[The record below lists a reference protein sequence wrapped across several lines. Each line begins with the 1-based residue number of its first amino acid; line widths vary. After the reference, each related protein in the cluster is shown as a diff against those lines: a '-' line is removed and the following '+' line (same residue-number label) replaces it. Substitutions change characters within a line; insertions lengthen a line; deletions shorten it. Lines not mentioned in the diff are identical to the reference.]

1 MLIRIVACCAISLGL
16 SSFMPCCAQDSTTLP
31 AIWNL
36 QNCLDYAKKYNIQI
50 NTLRLSEKSTEQE
63 WLLSKAARLPNL
75 TGSVDHTYTH
85 GKEFNAAIGG
95 FQSQSNFTGSYGVNS
110 TVTIFAGGSL
120 MNDIRQKNL
129 QIQSANLNILE
140 TENDI
145 TLQITMAYLNILLA
159 KENIV
164 YVKDL
169 VTTTQAQVDQGQKQY
184 DAGSIARNALIE
196 LQAQLAND
204 KYTLVTAQNAERQN
218 KLNLKIVLQLPTSA
232 DFDIVKPDT
241 VISTEAVPSLD
252 TVESAALALRPEIKN
267 GTLGIEIAR
276 YDLLKARA
284 GYLPSLAATGALA
297 TNYTSDQPDYFGQL
311 DNNFFQQIGLNLS
324 IPIFTR
330 RVTRTSVE
338 LAKIEVDQARLNLK
352 STQTTL
358 SQEIEQAYI
367 NVVNAQAQYDAA
379 VEEVKATQESFR
391 IAGEQLK
398 VGAVN
403 TVDYLQQKI
412 LYTQA
417 FQAYIQAKYNAAL
430 SVKIYDFYMGIAV
443 KL

>member
-1 MLIRIVACCAISLGL
+1 MPIRALACCVIILGL
-16 SSFMPCCAQDSTTLP
+16 SNHMVRAQDSTALP

-36 QNCLDYAKKYNIQI
+36 QDCLDYAKKYNIQI
-50 NTLRLSEKSTEQE
+50 NTLRLSEKDAEQE
-63 WLLSKAARLPNL
+63 YLLSKGARLPDL
-75 TGSVDHTYTH
+75 AGSIDHTYRHVKAPDPTVH
-85 GKEFNAAIGG
+85 A
-95 FQSQSNFTGSYGVNS
+95 STLSGSYGLNS
-110 TVTIFAGGSL
+110 VVDIYRGGFIN
-120 MNDIRQKNL
+120 NDIRQKNL
-129 QIQSANLNILE
+129 QIQSANLNILQE
-140 TENDI
+140 ENDV

-164 YVKDL
+164 YVRDL
-169 VTTTQAQVDQGQKQY
+169 VTTTQAQVDRGQKQY

-204 KYTLVTAQNAERQN
+204 KYTLVTAQNAERQD
-218 KLNLKIVLQLPTSA
+218 KLTLKQILQLPTSA
-232 DFDIVKPDT
+232 GFDIVKPDT
-241 VISTEAVPSLD
+241 VIATEAVPSLD
-252 TVESAALALRPEIKN
+252 TVEKTARAIRPEIKN
-267 GTLGIEIAR
+267 GLLGIDIAH
-276 YDLLKARA
+276 YDLLKAKA
-284 GYLPSLAATGALA
+284 GYLPTLSAAAVLGTSY
-297 TNYTSDQPDYFGQL
+297 TNSQADYFGQL
-311 DNNFFQQIGLNLS
+311 DNNFFQQVGLNLS
-324 IPIFTR
+324 IPIFTK
-330 RVTRTSVE
+330 RVTRTNVE

-352 STQTTL
+352 GVQTSL
-358 SQEIEQAYI
+358 AQAVEQAYI

-379 VEEVKATQESFR
+379 VEELNATRESFR

-403 TVDYLQQKI
+403 TVDYLQQKT